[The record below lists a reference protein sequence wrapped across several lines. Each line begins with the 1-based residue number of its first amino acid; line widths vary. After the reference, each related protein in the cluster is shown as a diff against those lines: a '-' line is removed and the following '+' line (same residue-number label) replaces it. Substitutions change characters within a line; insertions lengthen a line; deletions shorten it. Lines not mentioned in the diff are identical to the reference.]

1 MIPHISEKENLE
13 NAVNTNFISAIK
25 ELGISSLLGQ
35 CGIRKA
41 SRKQKGEASG
51 EKRTAFEIFQ
61 FLLLLVFQGCN
72 LYRFLGSKKQDIA
85 CSKNTYNRFLNDCH
99 YNWRRFITMLAA
111 RAVAYFDTLTRDS
124 RFKALVIDDSV
135 ISRNRSRR
143 VELLAFIF
151 DHVTGK
157 TVKGFNLLTI
167 GWTDGYSFIPVAFN
181 MLSSAKADKRL
192 NGMRESVDKRTNGYK
207 NRLAATMKKPDA
219 AMEMIRSV
227 LNAGISASY
236 ILMDTWFTN
245 EPFIKNVLG
254 EGLDVIGMLK
264 DNKQMYHY
272 RGKLVNL
279 KQIASN
285 YIRFNTPDDIF
296 GSVVV
301 RTKKYHIPVKLVF
314 VRNRNKRDEYIII
327 LSTDCQLS
335 DAEIV
340 RRYGCRWSIE
350 CCYKVCKSL
359 LKLGREFQP
368 VNYDTTVSSTALVF
382 TRFIILEWIRRKQND
397 PKTVCELFFVCCDDI
412 RDIELSD
419 ALERLLAIFLDGL
432 VAGTV
437 KIEEPVR
444 QELINWYISQPV
456 FIQKLCFRSM
466 VNTGLMPDNHI
477 SDEVSTVA

>member
-25 ELGISSLLGQ
+25 ELGIGSLLGQ

-41 SRKQKGEASG
+41 SRKQKGEASD

-111 RAVAYFDTLTRDS
+111 RAVAFLDTLTCDS

-135 ISRNRSRR
+135 INRNRSKR

-151 DHVTGK
+151 DHVTGRS
-157 TVKGFNLLTI
+157 VKGFNLLTV

-181 MLSSAKADKRL
+181 MLSSANPDKRL
-192 NGMRESVDKRTNGYK
+192 NGVKGSVDKRTNGYK
-207 NRLAATMKKPDA
+207 NRVAATMRKPEA

-227 LNAGISASY
+227 LNAGIPADY

-245 EPFIKNVLG
+245 EPFIKSVLG

-264 DNKQMYHY
+264 DNKQMYRY

-279 KQIASN
+279 KQIALN
-285 YIRFNTPDDIF
+285 YIRFNTPGDIF
-296 GSVVV
+296 GSVMV
-301 RTKKYHIPVKLVF
+301 RTKKHNIPVKLVF

-327 LSTDCQLS
+327 LSTDCSLS
-335 DAEIV
+335 DAEII
-340 RRYGCRWSIE
+340 RRYGYRWSIE

-368 VNYDTTVSSTALVF
+368 VNYDTTVSGTALVF
-382 TRFIILEWIRRKQND
+382 TRFIILEWLRRKQND
-397 PKTVCELFFVCCDDI
+397 QKTVCELFFVCCDDI

-432 VAGTV
+432 AAGTV

-444 QELINWYISQPV
+444 RELLNWYISQPV
-456 FIQKLCFRSM
+456 FIQKLCIQSM
-466 VNTGLMPDNHI
+466 TDAGIMPDNHI
-477 SDEVSTVA
+477 LRQMSTVA